1 VSLCG
6 NNHRAAK
13 PRSHPDCK
21 LGGAQRTQHTD
32 QSPAA
37 LARQVHLQSRKPDMS
52 YRPATIGTEARTLAQ
67 HLRLDELPSGVFGLS
82 PAMGLAVVRLWYRY
96 LTHIDR
102 NHEMT
107 FMNYGYADTDP
118 DAPLPA
124 LDREDEGNRYCIQ
137 LYQHLTTG
145 VDLRGRDVLE
155 IGCGRGGGASFVARY
170 LKPASL
176 TGIDIA
182 PRAIEFCN
190 RHFGTAGLTFARGDA
205 EALDFG
211 RDSFDA
217 IINVESSHYY
227 RSMPRF
233 LVEVRRVLKSDGW
246 FLFADFRK
254 REEMPVLRRQ
264 LVEAGFEV
272 VREANITDNI
282 LRALEV
288 DNDRKLALIH
298 KRVPWLFR
306 KAFKEFAAT
315 PGSATYESFS
325 EARWEYSSFIMKRCG
340 TASPTQSKV
349 EPPA

>member
-1 VSLCG
+1 
-6 NNHRAAK
+6 
-13 PRSHPDCK
+13 
-21 LGGAQRTQHTD
+21 
-32 QSPAA
+32 
-37 LARQVHLQSRKPDMS
+37 
-52 YRPATIGTEARTLAQ
+52 LAQ
-67 HLRLDELPSGVFGLS
+67 HLRLDQLPSQVFSLS
-82 PAMGLAVVRLWYRY
+82 PAIGVAVVKLWYRY

-145 VDLRGRDVLE
+145 VDLKGRDVLE
-155 IGCGRGGGASFVARY
+155 IGCGRGGGASFIARY

-182 PRAIEFCN
+182 TRAIDSCK

-205 EALDFG
+205 VTLDFG
-211 RDSFDA
+211 PDSFDA
-217 IINVESSHYY
+217 FINVESSQYY
-227 RSMPRF
+227 RSVPRF
-233 LVEVRRVLKSDGW
+233 LSEVRRVLKPDGW

-254 REEMPVLRRQ
+254 REEMPALRRQ
-264 LVEAGFEV
+264 LVEAGFEM
-272 VREANITDNI
+272 VRETNITDNI

-288 DNDRKLALIH
+288 DNERKLALIH

-306 KAFKEFAAT
+306 KAFKEFAGT

-325 EARWEYSSFIMKRCG
+325 EARWEYSSFIMKRCEN
-340 TASPTQSKV
+340 ASPTRSKR
-349 EPPA
+349 ELPA